1 MLPYFEN
8 RVGFF
13 FAPRTLNTLLNRCLL
28 SHFSLKKSTMVV
40 FSIFFKKVVICHFCC
55 KFVLK
60 YISSFL
66 QRKEMLI
73 YFKRCCVDIIYRLLK
88 QKKETKKLQK
98 NNCCWY
104 IETKLV
110 IFFML
115 CICILLLPKYIVR
128 CNFCVGIYFFH
139 FNNEETCYFILRHAV
154 WM

>member
-13 FAPRTLNTLLNRCLL
+13 FAPRALNTLLNRCLL

-73 YFKRCCVDIIYRLLK
+73 YFKRSCDDIKYRLTK
-88 QKKETKKLQK
+88 QKKETKKLHK
-98 NNCCWY
+98 NTCCWY
-104 IETKLV
+104 IATKLV
-110 IFFML
+110 LFYKCCVYVLYFFQNIFFVVTFVLEYISFFLLEKTCEFIFLHML
-115 CICILLLPKYIVR
+115 C
-128 CNFCVGIYFFH
+128 
-139 FNNEETCYFILRHAV
+139 
-154 WM
+154 